1 MKDGDG
7 RGITMGVAT
16 YIKGEKD
23 AINEVILQSGI
34 KIKPSYTPE
43 DLERIG
49 FDYEEDLGD
58 PGEFP
63 FTRSLHPSGYRS
75 RNWTTRQY
83 TGFGTPEETNERF
96 KLMISHGQTGLNVAF
111 DLPTQMG
118 YDSDDEMAEGE
129 VGRVGMAVDSLRDF
143 EIAFKDIQLNRIGS
157 GLTINAVAPVI
168 LAMYQSM
175 AEKFGYKK
183 TEISATP
190 QNDILKEIVGRG
202 AWIYPVEPA
211 VRLIGDTIE
220 YAMKEL
226 PRCNPVSVC
235 GYHIRESGCTPAQEI
250 SYALMIAFAYIDNVV
265 ARGYQAEEFVGRF
278 SFNLNVYGNIW
289 ETVAK
294 FRAARKLWARLLRE
308 RYGVRNKKALFLRGI
323 FGGGGSGM
331 TKQQPENNIM
341 RGAYYALAA
350 ALSGAQ
356 TTALCSFDEAYTIPT
371 ERAALLSLRT
381 FQILMDEI
389 GLRDTVDPLGGSY
402 FMETLTKEMEEKIVG
417 EMEKIEKVGGM
428 VEAVSTGYVQGEVAR
443 QAYEFEKKLQDGTIT
458 KVGVNKYTE
467 GVDMEVELHE
477 YNEEWA
483 RLQIERLGEL
493 KKERDNKAVG
503 VSLKA
508 LEGAARD
515 QKNVMPY
522 LVECSRHYATVGEMA
537 NVFRDVFGEYIEP
550 GIF

>member
-1 MKDGDG
+1 
-7 RGITMGVAT
+7 MGVAT
-16 YIKGEKD
+16 YIKDEKD
-23 AINEVILQSGI
+23 AIKEVILQSGI
-34 KIKPSYTPE
+34 KVKPVYTPE

-49 FDYEEDLGD
+49 FDYEKDLGD

-63 FTRSLHPSGYRS
+63 FTRSLYPLGFRS

-118 YDSDDEMAEGE
+118 YDSDDPMAEGE
-129 VGRVGMAVDSLRDF
+129 VGRVGMAVDSLQDF
-143 EIAFKDIQLNRIGS
+143 EIAFKDIELNKIGS
-157 GLTINAVAPVI
+157 GLTINAVASVM
-168 LAMYQSM
+168 LAMYQAV

-183 TEISATP
+183 EEISATP
-190 QNDILKEIVGRG
+190 QNDILKEMVGRG

-220 YAMKEL
+220 YSMKEL

-250 SYALMIAFAYIDNVV
+250 AYAFEIAFAYIDNVV
-265 ARGYQAEEFVGRF
+265 ARGYKAEDFVGRF
-278 SFNLNVYGNIW
+278 SFNLNIYGNLW
-289 ETVAK
+289 ENVAK
-294 FRAARKLWARLLRE
+294 FRAARKLWAKLLRE
-308 RYGVRNKKALFLRGI
+308 RYGVQKKRALFLRGI

-331 TKQQPENNIM
+331 TKQQPENNIV
-341 RGAYYALAA
+341 RGAYYALTA

-371 ERAALLSLRT
+371 KRAALISLRT

-389 GLRDTVDPLGGSY
+389 GLRDTVDPLAGSY
-402 FMETLTKEMEEKIVG
+402 FMETLTKEMEEKILE
-417 EMEKIEKVGGM
+417 EMEKIEKIGGM
-428 VEAVSTGYVQGEVAR
+428 IEAVSSGYVQREVAR
-443 QAYEFEKKLQDGTIT
+443 QAYEYEKKLQEGKVI

-467 GVDMEVELHE
+467 GEDMEVELHE

-483 RLQIERLGEL
+483 RQQIERLKEL
-493 KKERDNKAVG
+493 RRTRDNKAVKDA
-503 VSLKA
+503 LKA
-508 LEGAARD
+508 LEKAARE
-515 QKNVMPY
+515 QENVMPY
-522 LVECSRHYATVGEMA
+522 LVECCKCYSTVGEMA
-537 NVFRDVFGEYIEP
+537 NVFRDVFGEHVEP
-550 GIF
+550 NIF

>member
-1 MKDGDG
+1 
-7 RGITMGVAT
+7 MGVAT
-16 YIKGEKD
+16 YIKDERD
-23 AINEVILQSGI
+23 AIKEVILQSGI
-34 KIKPSYTPE
+34 KVKPVYTPE
-43 DLERIG
+43 DLKRVG
-49 FDYEEDLGD
+49 FNYRNDLGD

-63 FTRSLHPSGYRS
+63 FTRGLHPLGYRS

-83 TGFGTPEETNERF
+83 TGFGTPEQTNERF

-118 YDSDDEMAEGE
+118 YDSDDPMAEGE
-129 VGRVGMAVDSLRDF
+129 VGRVGMAVDSLKDF

-157 GLTINAVAPVI
+157 GLTINAVASVI
-168 LAMYQSM
+168 LAMYESM
-175 AEKFGYKK
+175 AEKFGYDKR
-183 TEISATP
+183 EISATP

-211 VRLIGDTIE
+211 VRLIGDVIE

-250 SYALMIAFAYIDNVV
+250 SYAFMIAFAYIDNVV
-265 ARGYQAEEFVGRF
+265 ARGYRAEEFVGSF
-278 SFNLNVYGNIW
+278 SFNLNVFGNLW
-289 ETVAK
+289 ENVAK

-308 RYGVRNKKALFLRGI
+308 RYNVRDQKALFLRGI

-331 TKQQPENNIM
+331 TKQQPENNIV
-341 RGAYYALAA
+341 RGAYYALTA

-371 ERAALLSLRT
+371 EKAALLSLRT

-389 GLRDTVDPLGGSY
+389 GLRDTVDPMAGSY
-402 FMETLTKEMEEKIVG
+402 FIETLTKEMEEKILE
-417 EMEKIEKVGGM
+417 EMEKIEKMGGM
-428 VEAVSTGYVQGEVAR
+428 VEAVASGYVQGEVAR
-443 QAYEFEKKLQDGTIT
+443 QAYEFERNLQEGKVT

-467 GVDMEVELHE
+467 GIDMEVELHE

-483 RLQIERLGEL
+483 LLQIKRLRQL
-493 KKERDNKAVG
+493 KKSRDNKAVKKD
-503 VSLKA
+503 LKA
-508 LEGAARD
+508 LEKAAREK
-515 QKNVMPY
+515 KNVMPF
-522 LVECSRHYATVGEMA
+522 LVDCCKDYATVGEMA
-537 NVFRDVFGEYIEP
+537 NVFREVFGEYVEP

>member
-1 MKDGDG
+1 
-7 RGITMGVAT
+7 MGVAN
-16 YIKGEKD
+16 YSKDEKD
-23 AINEVILQSGI
+23 AIKEVTLQSGI
-34 KIKPSYTPE
+34 KIKPSYGPQ
-43 DLERIG
+43 DLERVG
-49 FDYEEDLGD
+49 FDYEKDLGE

-63 FTRSLHPSGYRS
+63 FTRSLHPLGYRS

-111 DLPTQMG
+111 DLPTQIG
-118 YDSDDEMAEGE
+118 YDSDDPMSEGE

-157 GLTINAVAPVI
+157 GLTINAVASVM

-183 TEISATP
+183 EEISATP

-202 AWIYPVEPA
+202 AWIYPVKPA

-250 SYALMIAFAYIDNVV
+250 AYAFMIAFAYIDEVV
-265 ARGYQAEEFVGRF
+265 ARGYHAEEFVGRF
-278 SFNLNVYGNIW
+278 SFNLNIYGNLW

-294 FRAARKLWARLLRE
+294 YRAARKLWARLLRD
-308 RYGVRNKKALFLRGI
+308 RYDVKNKKALFLRGI

-331 TKQQPENNIM
+331 TKQQPENNIV

-389 GLRDTVDPLGGSY
+389 GLRDTVDPLAGSY
-402 FMETLTKEMEEKIVG
+402 FIETLTKEMEEKILE
-417 EMEKIEKVGGM
+417 EMEKIDKLGGM
-428 VEAVSTGYVQGEVAR
+428 VEAVSSGYVQRSVSR
-443 QAYEFEKKLQDGTIT
+443 QAYEYERNLQEGKVT

-477 YNEEWA
+477 YDDQWSL
-483 RLQIERLGEL
+483 LQIERLKAL
-493 KKERDNKAVG
+493 KKERDNKAVTA
-503 VSLKA
+503 SLKS
-508 LEGAARD
+508 LEKAASN

-522 LVECSRHYATVGEMA
+522 LLECCKGYATLGEMA
-537 NVFRDVFGEYIEP
+537 NIFRDIFGEYREP

>member
-1 MKDGDG
+1 
-7 RGITMGVAT
+7 MGVAT
-16 YIKGEKD
+16 YVKDEKD
-23 AINEVILQSGI
+23 AIKEVTLQSGL
-34 KIKPSYTPE
+34 KVKPVYTPD
-43 DLERIG
+43 DLARIG
-49 FDYEEDLGD
+49 FDYQKDLAD

-63 FTRSLHPSGYRS
+63 FTRAIHPLGFRS

-118 YDSDDEMAEGE
+118 YDSDDPMAEGE

-157 GLTINAVAPVI
+157 GLTINAVASVM
-168 LAMYQSM
+168 LAMYQAL

-183 TEISATP
+183 EEISATP
-190 QNDILKEIVGRG
+190 QNDILKEMVGRG

-220 YAMKEL
+220 YSMKEL
-226 PRCNPVSVC
+226 PRCNPVSVA

-265 ARGYQAEEFVGRF
+265 ARGYRAEDFVGRF
-278 SFNLNVYGNIW
+278 SFNLNIYGNLW

-294 FRAARKLWARLLRE
+294 FRAARKLWAMLLRE
-308 RYGVRNKKALFLRGI
+308 RYDVQNKKALFLRGI

-331 TKQQPENNIM
+331 TKQQPENNIV
-341 RGAYYALAA
+341 RGAYYAMAA
-350 ALSGAQ
+350 GLSGAQ

-389 GLRDTVDPLGGSY
+389 GLRDTVDPLAGSY
-402 FMETLTKEMEEKIVG
+402 FMETLTKEMEEKILE
-417 EMEKIEKVGGM
+417 EMEKVEKVGGM
-428 VEAVSTGYVQGEVAR
+428 IEAVSSGYVQKEVAR
-443 QAYEFEKKLQDGTIT
+443 QAYEFEKNIQEGKVT

-477 YNEEWA
+477 YNEDWA
-483 RLQIERLGEL
+483 HLQIKRLKEL
-493 KKERDNKAVG
+493 KKNRDNKAVKD
-503 VSLKA
+503 SLIA
-508 LEGAARD
+508 LEKAAKEE
-515 QKNVMPY
+515 KNVMPY
-522 LVECSRHYATVGEMA
+522 LLECCKCYATVGEMA
-537 NVFRDVFGEYIEP
+537 NVFRDVFGEFVEP
-550 GIF
+550 SIF

>member
-1 MKDGDG
+1 
-7 RGITMGVAT
+7 MGVAT
-16 YIKGEKD
+16 YIKDEKD
-23 AINEVILQSGI
+23 AIKEVTLQSGI
-34 KIKPSYTPE
+34 KIKPVYTPD
-43 DLERIG
+43 DLEQIG
-49 FDYEEDLGD
+49 FSYQKDLAD

-63 FTRSLHPSGYRS
+63 FTRGIHPQGFRS

-118 YDSDDEMAEGE
+118 YDSDDPMAEGE
-129 VGRVGMAVDSLRDF
+129 VGRVGMAIDSLRDF

-157 GLTINAVAPVI
+157 GLTINAVASI
-168 LAMYQSM
+168 MLAMYQAM

-183 TEISATP
+183 DEISATP
-190 QNDILKEIVGRG
+190 QNDILKEMVGRG

-220 YAMKEL
+220 YSMKEL

-235 GYHIRESGCTPAQEI
+235 GYHIRESGATPVQEI

-265 ARGYQAEEFVGRF
+265 ARGYKAEDFVGRF
-278 SFNLNVYGNIW
+278 SFNLNIYGNIW

-294 FRAARKLWARLLRE
+294 FRAARKLWAKLLRE
-308 RYGVRNKKALFLRGI
+308 RYDVQNKKALFLRGI

-341 RGAYYALAA
+341 RGSYYALAA

-389 GLRDTVDPLGGSY
+389 GLRDTVDPLAGSY
-402 FMETLTKEMEEKIVG
+402 FIETLTKEMEAKILE
-417 EMEKIEKVGGM
+417 EMEKVEKVGGM
-428 VEAVSTGYVQGEVAR
+428 VEAVSSGYVQKEVAR
-443 QAYEFEKKLQDGTIT
+443 QAYEFEKKIQEGKVI

-467 GVDMEVELHE
+467 GVDMEVDLHE

-483 RLQIERLGEL
+483 RLQIKRLKEL
-493 KKERDNKAVG
+493 KKDRDNKAVKN
-503 VSLKA
+503 SLKA
-508 LEGAARD
+508 LEKAAREE
-515 QKNVMPY
+515 KNVMPY
-522 LVECSRHYATVGEMA
+522 LLACCKSYATVGEMS
-537 NVFRDVFGEYIEP
+537 NVFKDIFGEFVEP
-550 GIF
+550 SIF

>member
-1 MKDGDG
+1 
-7 RGITMGVAT
+7 MGVAT
-16 YIKGEKD
+16 YIKDEKD
-23 AINEVILQSGI
+23 AIKEVILQSGI
-34 KIKPSYTPE
+34 NVKPVYTPQ
-43 DLERIG
+43 DLEDVG
-49 FDYEEDLGD
+49 FSYQEDLGD

-63 FTRSLHPSGYRS
+63 FTRNLHPLGYRS

-118 YDSDDEMAEGE
+118 YDSDDPMAEGE
-129 VGRVGMAVDSLRDF
+129 VGRVGMAVDSLKDF
-143 EIAFKDIQLNRIGS
+143 EIAFKDVQLNRIGT
-157 GLTINAVAPVI
+157 GLTINAVASVM
-168 LAMYQSM
+168 LAMYQAT
-175 AEKFGYKK
+175 AENFGYKK

-190 QNDILKEIVGRG
+190 QNDILKEMVGRG

-220 YAMKEL
+220 YSIKEL

-250 SYALMIAFAYIDNVV
+250 AYAFAIAFAYIDNVV
-265 ARGYQAEEFVGRF
+265 ARGYKAEEFVGRIT
-278 SFNLNVYGNIW
+278 FNLNVFGNLW

-294 FRAARKLWARLLRE
+294 FRAARKLWAILLRE
-308 RYGVRNKKALFLRGI
+308 RYGVQDKKALFLRGI
-323 FGGGGSGM
+323 FGGGGSGL
-331 TKQQPENNIM
+331 TKQQPENNII

-381 FQILMDEI
+381 FQILMDEM

-402 FMETLTKEMEEKIVG
+402 FIETLTKEMEEKILEEV
-417 EMEKIEKVGGM
+417 EAIENLGGM
-428 VEAVSTGYVQGEVAR
+428 VEAVSSGYVQRQVAK
-443 QAYEFEKKLQDGTIT
+443 QAYEYEKKLQEGTVT

-477 YNEEWA
+477 YNEEGA
-483 RLQIERLGEL
+483 EFQVKRLKEL
-493 KKERDNKAVG
+493 KANRDHKAVKE
-503 VSLKA
+503 SLKS
-508 LEGAARD
+508 LEKAARE
-515 QKNVMPY
+515 KENVMPY
-522 LVECSRHYATVGEMA
+522 LVACCKSYATVGEMA
-537 NVFRDVFGEYIEP
+537 NVFRDTFGEHKEP
-550 GIF
+550 HIF

>member
-1 MKDGDG
+1 
-7 RGITMGVAT
+7 MGVAT
-16 YIKGEKD
+16 YIKDEKD
-23 AINEVILQSGI
+23 AIKEVTLQSGI
-34 KIKPSYTPE
+34 KIKPVYTPD

-49 FDYEEDLGD
+49 FSYQKDLAD

-63 FTRSLHPSGYRS
+63 FTRGIHPQGFRS

-118 YDSDDEMAEGE
+118 YDSDDPMAEGE
-129 VGRVGMAVDSLRDF
+129 VGRVGMAIDSLRDF

-157 GLTINAVAPVI
+157 GLTINAVASI
-168 LAMYQSM
+168 MLAMYQAM

-183 TEISATP
+183 DEISATP
-190 QNDILKEIVGRG
+190 QNDILKEMVGRG

-220 YAMKEL
+220 YSMKEL

-235 GYHIRESGCTPAQEI
+235 GYHIRESGATPVQEI

-265 ARGYQAEEFVGRF
+265 ARGYKAEDFVGRF
-278 SFNLNVYGNIW
+278 SFNLNIYGNIW

-294 FRAARKLWARLLRE
+294 FRAARKLWAKLLRE
-308 RYGVRNKKALFLRGI
+308 RYDVQNKKALFLRGI

-341 RGAYYALAA
+341 RGSYYALAA

-389 GLRDTVDPLGGSY
+389 GLRDTVDPLAGSY
-402 FMETLTKEMEEKIVG
+402 FIETLTKEMEAKILE
-417 EMEKIEKVGGM
+417 EMEKVEKVGGM
-428 VEAVSTGYVQGEVAR
+428 VEAVSSGYVQKEVAW
-443 QAYEFEKKLQDGTIT
+443 QAYEFEKKIQEGKVI

-467 GVDMEVELHE
+467 GVDMEVDLHE

-483 RLQIERLGEL
+483 RLQIKRLKEL
-493 KKERDNKAVG
+493 KKERDNKAVKN
-503 VSLKA
+503 SLKA
-508 LEGAARD
+508 LEKAAREEI
-515 QKNVMPY
+515 NVMPY
-522 LVECSRHYATVGEMA
+522 LLACCKDYATVGEMS
-537 NVFRDVFGEYIEP
+537 NVFKDIFGEFVEP
-550 GIF
+550 SIF

>member
-1 MKDGDG
+1 
-7 RGITMGVAT
+7 MGVAT
-16 YIKGEKD
+16 YIKDEKD
-23 AINEVILQSGI
+23 AIKEVTLQSDI
-34 KIKPSYTPE
+34 KIKPIYTPD

-49 FDYEEDLGD
+49 FDYQKDLAD

-63 FTRSLHPSGYRS
+63 FTRGIHPQGFRS

-118 YDSDDEMAEGE
+118 YDSDDPMAEGE
-129 VGRVGMAVDSLRDF
+129 VGRVGMAIDSLRDF

-157 GLTINAVAPVI
+157 GLTINAVASI
-168 LAMYQSM
+168 MLAMYQAM

-183 TEISATP
+183 DEISATP
-190 QNDILKEIVGRG
+190 QNDILKEMVGRG

-220 YAMKEL
+220 YSMKEL
-226 PRCNPVSVC
+226 PRCNPVSVA

-265 ARGYQAEEFVGRF
+265 ARGYKAEDFVGRF
-278 SFNLNVYGNIW
+278 SFNLNIYGNIW

-294 FRAARKLWARLLRE
+294 FRAARKLWAKLLRE
-308 RYGVRNKKALFLRGI
+308 RYDVQNKKALFLRGI

-331 TKQQPENNIM
+331 TKQQPENNIV

-389 GLRDTVDPLGGSY
+389 GLRDTVDPLAGSY
-402 FMETLTKEMEEKIVG
+402 FLETLTKEMEAKILE
-417 EMEKIEKVGGM
+417 EMEKVEKVGGM
-428 VEAVSTGYVQGEVAR
+428 VEAVSSGYVQKEVAW
-443 QAYEFEKKLQDGTIT
+443 QAYEFEKKIQEGRVT

-483 RLQIERLGEL
+483 RLQIKRLKEL
-493 KKERDNKAVG
+493 KKDRDNKAVKN
-503 VSLKA
+503 SLKA
-508 LEGAARD
+508 LEKAAREE
-515 QKNVMPY
+515 KNVMPY
-522 LVECSRHYATVGEMA
+522 LLACCKDYATVGEMS
-537 NVFRDVFGEYIEP
+537 NVFRDVFGEFVEP
-550 GIF
+550 SIF

>member
-1 MKDGDG
+1 
-7 RGITMGVAT
+7 MGVAT
-16 YIKGEKD
+16 YIKDEKD
-23 AINEVILQSGI
+23 AIKEVILQSGI
-34 KIKPSYTPE
+34 KIKPVYTPE
-43 DLERIG
+43 DLVRAG
-49 FDYEEDLGD
+49 FDYDKDLAS

-63 FTRSLHPSGYRS
+63 FTRSIHSLGYRS

-118 YDSDDEMAEGE
+118 YDSDDPMAEGE
-129 VGRVGMAVDSLRDF
+129 VGRVGMAIDSLRDF
-143 EIAFKDIQLNRIGS
+143 ESAFKDINLSKIGS
-157 GLTINAVAPVI
+157 GLTINAVASI
-168 LAMYQSM
+168 MLAMYQAV

-220 YAMKEL
+220 YSMKEL

-235 GYHIRESGCTPAQEI
+235 GYHIRESGCTPVQEI
-250 SYALMIAFAYIDNVV
+250 SYAFMIAFAYIDNVV
-265 ARGYQAEEFVGRF
+265 ARGYSAEDFVGRF
-278 SFNLNVYGNIW
+278 SFNLNIFGNIW
-289 ETVAK
+289 ETVSK
-294 FRAARKLWARLLRE
+294 FRAARKLWAKLLRE
-308 RYGVRNKKALFLRGI
+308 RYGVQDKKALFLRGI
-323 FGGGGSGM
+323 FGGGGSGL

-389 GLRDTVDPLGGSY
+389 GLRDTVDPLAGSY
-402 FMETLTKEMEEKIVG
+402 FIETITKEMEQKILE
-417 EMEKIEKVGGM
+417 EMEKVEKIGGM
-428 VEAVSTGYVQGEVAR
+428 VEAVSSGYVQREVAR
-443 QAYEFEKKLQDGTIT
+443 QAYEFERNLQEGKVI

-477 YNEEWA
+477 YNEESA
-483 RLQIERLGEL
+483 QRQIKRLKEL
-493 KKERDNKAVG
+493 KNERDNRTVG
-503 VSLKA
+503 ESLNA
-508 LEGAARD
+508 LKNAA
-515 QKNVMPY
+515 QEKKNVMPY
-522 LVECSRHYATVGEMA
+522 LVDCCRAYATVGEMA
-537 NVFRDVFGEYIEP
+537 NVFRDVFGEYTEP
-550 GIF
+550 SIF